1 MKNKVVRNFA
11 MFVAAWLV
19 FTVVLN
25 VRSNRPILANFPWEV
40 LLMLLLALILVVT
53 NLSKRVIYGIYFV
66 VFFIYMCIRG
76 GYYGFPS
83 LIVFAIMAAL
93 MSLVTYFIGTQF
105 RKGNNIS
112 K

>member
-11 MFVAAWLV
+11 IFVAAWLV

-25 VRSNRPILANFPWEV
+25 VRSHRAILANFPWEV

-76 GYYGFPS
+76 GYYGLPS
-83 LIVFAIMAAL
+83 LLVFAIMAAL